1 MKSGVSSGGVVV
13 RASHYNNAW
22 GGIDSIERLYTV
34 HNLDGSSLAVGGTY
48 LTRPEN

>member
-22 GGIDSIERLYTV
+22 GVLIPLKGYIQFTI
-34 HNLDGSSLAVGGTY
+34 
-48 LTRPEN
+48 